1 MRPLLRA
8 RPRAEHTAPLGTHLI
23 PVETQSRRLPWFP
36 FHRWER
42 QGPERSWRGPRRS
55 ADPTPVVRALPPAS
69 CSVRGLR
76 SHLPAQG
83 AAHAGRAH
91 PVTGSRGEPPRARP
105 GGGASGGTVWQRR
118 RPSFPPERPMH
129 PLPAAFA
136 LLAATQMGP
145 LCHLP
150 SGTEDAGRTRA
161 TPVFLSPHLLNIN
174 NHTTPILRHL
184 NFPRYFPQ
192 FSRPSGSVSLAVRT
206 ALQGG

>member
-1 MRPLLRA
+1 MVSLSQVGTA
-8 RPRAEHTAPLGTHLI
+8 RPRE
-23 PVETQSRRLPWFP
+23 
-36 FHRWER
+36 
-42 QGPERSWRGPRRS
+42 
-55 ADPTPVVRALPPAS
+55 VVARALAQCGSDPGGPCPAARVLLS
-69 CSVRGLR
+69 PG
-76 SHLPAQG
+76 PAF
-83 AAHAGRAH
+83 
-91 PVTGSRGEPPRARP
+91 TPPRARR
-105 GGGASGGTVWQRR
+105 GTRGARSPRDGQSGRAAVGQTRGRRFRGTAWQRR

-136 LLAATQMGP
+136 LLAATQMAP

-192 FSRPSGSVSLAVRT
+192 FSCPSGSVSLAVRT